1 MTTLTIDPNI
11 HINSWQNDFV
21 TTDGVR
27 ISTPTYIDLSQNQ
40 RKLLFSGVRS
50 AIEAH
55 RSTSTPKT
63 ASGIVVETAGIESS
77 SVEQFLG
84 ITTNNLRSVIFS
96 RGGVDITLVLKLQAV
111 TGIEVVPTA
120 EIEAA
125 YKARIALI
133 KAFVKGNTFN
143 G

>member
-1 MTTLTIDPNI
+1 MTTTLEPSL
-11 HINSWQNDFV
+11 HINSWLNDY
-21 TTDGVR
+21 TTADGVR

-55 RSTSTPKT
+55 RSTSTPST
-63 ASGIVVETAGIESS
+63 VSGIVVETAGAASS

-84 ITTNNLRSVIFS
+84 ITVNNLRSVIFS

-111 TGIEVVPTA
+111 TGIEIVPVK

-125 YKARIALI
+125 YKARTALI
-133 KAFVKGNTFN
+133 KDFVKANQFN